1 MKDPV
6 PLPPRK
12 LGASLRTGPGG
23 ADREPLCRE
32 DPYGALRAPLSPA
45 SPAEERGLVGKLT
58 KAAVPI
64 GVVSIVLMLVVPLP
78 ATVLDLLLGL
88 NITGSLLILL
98 VSMQIKRPLD
108 FAVFPSLV
116 LIATLMRLALNVS
129 STRLVLS
136 DGYAGKVIESFGH
149 FVIGGSLIVG
159 LVVFVILTIIQ
170 FVVITNGAGR
180 VAEVGA
186 RFTLDAMPG
195 KQMAIDAD
203 LNAGLINEKQA
214 RKRRQEVTSEAD
226 FYGSMDG
233 ASKFVKGDAIAAI
246 IITMIN
252 LIGGV
257 AIGMMQKGMAPG
269 DAVSTYSLLT
279 VGDGLVSQIPALLIS
294 TATGLIVTRAASSG
308 DMGTDLLAQLGRN
321 KQPVR
326 IAGGAALAL
335 CLIPGLPKLPFL
347 LIGGL
352 FLFLATRLTDTVEV
366 DDDAPTAAQAPD
378 EPQPDSPEAIA
389 ERMRVD
395 PLELEVA
402 FDLVELVD
410 TARGGDL
417 LDRVKALR
425 RKVAMETGLV
435 IPLVRTR
442 DNLDLPGSQY
452 VIWLNGVPAAKG
464 TSPAGTVLA
473 IGDHLEGLPGKP
485 TVEPVFGLPAKWVP
499 AELQRQAEMAGA
511 TVVDRSSVITTHLAE
526 VVRQNASAL
535 LGREDVKVL
544 VEMVRRSH
552 PAVVDELTPALLSLG
567 EVQRVLHALLDEGV
581 SIRDLVRIFEAL
593 SLRAKKSTDLDGL
606 VEAVR
611 AALGGAIS
619 PPHLTPGE
627 RLHVITLGPAFEQR
641 LLEAIRPTENGQVL
655 ALDGTTVDVL
665 VRGCTELLDQ
675 ADRLNLSP
683 VLVCSPQVR
692 AALSRLVRQVLPR
705 LSVISYNEVS
715 RTAQIESLG
724 VVNGALAIR

>member
-1 MKDPV
+1 M
-6 PLPPRK
+6 
-12 LGASLRTGPGG
+12 
-23 ADREPLCRE
+23 
-32 DPYGALRAPLSPA
+32 
-45 SPAEERGLVGKLT
+45 RGIS

-64 GVVSIVLMLVVPLP
+64 GVVAIVLMLVVPLP
-78 ATVLDLLLGL
+78 AAVLDLLLGL
-88 NITGSLLILL
+88 NITASLLILL
-98 VSMQIKRPLD
+98 VAMQIRRPLD
-108 FAVFPSLV
+108 FAVFPSLI
-116 LIATLMRLALNVS
+116 LISTLFRLALNVS
-129 STRLVLS
+129 STRLVLT
-136 DGYAGKVIESFGH
+136 DGYAGKVIEAFGH

-159 LVVFVILTIIQ
+159 LVIFVILTIIQ

-214 RKRRQEVTSEAD
+214 RRRRTEVTAEAD

-246 IITMIN
+246 IITLIN
-252 LIGGV
+252 LIGGM
-257 AIGMMQKGMAPG
+257 AIGVMQLGMAPG

-279 VGDGLVSQIPALLIS
+279 VGDGLVSQIPALLLS
-294 TATGLIVTRAASSG
+294 TATGIIVTRSASDG
-308 DMGTDLLAQLGRN
+308 DMGSDLLAQLGRF
-321 KQPVR
+321 KQPVQ

-347 LIGGL
+347 IIGGL
-352 FLFLATRLTDTVEV
+352 FLLMASRMQETPDVDEDADPQATAD
-366 DDDAPTAAQAPD
+366 D
-378 EPQPDSPEAIA
+378 EPKPDSPEAIA
-389 ERMRVD
+389 DKMRVD

-402 FDLVELVD
+402 FDLVDLVD
-410 TARGGDL
+410 ASRGGDL

-442 DNLDLPGSQY
+442 DNLDLPASQY

-473 IGDHLEGLPGKP
+473 IGDMLDGLPGRA
-485 TVEPVFGLPAKWVP
+485 TREPVFGLPAKWVP
-499 AELQRQAEMAGA
+499 VELQRQAEMAGA

-526 VVRQNASAL
+526 VVRQNAADL
-535 LGREDVKVL
+535 LGREDVRLL
-544 VEMVRRSH
+544 VEMVKRTH
-552 PAVVDELTPALLSLG
+552 PIVVEELTPTLLTLG
-567 EVQRVLHALLDEGV
+567 EIQRVLHGLLAENV

-593 SLRAKKSTDLDGL
+593 SVRAKVSTDVDGL
-606 VEAVR
+606 VEAAR
-611 AALGGAIS
+611 TALGAAIS
-619 PPHLTPGE
+619 HPYVTPDE
-627 RLHVITLGPAFEQR
+627 RLHVMTLDPAFEQR
-641 LLEAIRPTENGQVL
+641 LLEAVRQSEAGQVL
-655 ALDGTTVDVL
+655 ALDAGTVDAL
-665 VRGCTELLDQ
+665 VNGCTGLLTD
-675 ADRLNLSP
+675 AERLGLSP

-692 AALSRLVRQVLPR
+692 AALSRLMRQILPR
-705 LSVISYNEVS
+705 LPVISYTEVS

-724 VVNGALAIR
+724 VVNGAVAVR

>member
-1 MKDPV
+1 
-6 PLPPRK
+6 
-12 LGASLRTGPGG
+12 
-23 ADREPLCRE
+23 
-32 DPYGALRAPLSPA
+32 
-45 SPAEERGLVGKLT
+45 VGKLT
-58 KAAVPI
+58 KAAVPV

-78 ATVLDLLLGL
+78 AAVLDLLLGF
-88 NITGSLLILL
+88 NITASLLILL
-98 VSMQIKRPLD
+98 VSMNIKRPLD
-108 FAVFPSLV
+108 FSIFPSLV

-136 DGYAGKVIESFGH
+136 DGYAGKVIASFGH

-159 LVVFVILTIIQ
+159 LVIFVILTIIQ

-203 LNAGLINEKQA
+203 LNAGLINESQA
-214 RKRRQEVTSEAD
+214 RKRRSEVTAEAD

-246 IITMIN
+246 IVTLIN
-252 LIGGV
+252 LIGGF
-257 AIGMMQKGMAPG
+257 AIGVLQKGMSPA
-269 DAVSTYSLLT
+269 DAVSTYSLLS

-294 TATGLIVTRAASSG
+294 TATGLIVTRSAAQG
-308 DMGTDLLAQLGRN
+308 DMGSDLLAQLGRN

-326 IAGGAALAL
+326 IAGAAALGL

-347 LIGGL
+347 LVGGL
-352 FLFLATRLTDTVEV
+352 FLLAAAKMTEQPAEEDDEAAGAAVDLVE
-366 DDDAPTAAQAPD
+366 AA
-378 EPQPDSPEAIA
+378 PDSPESIV

-452 VIWLNGVPAAKG
+452 LIWLNGVPVAKG
-464 TSPAGTVLA
+464 ISPAGTVLA
-473 IGDHLEGLPGKP
+473 IGDHLDGLPGKP
-485 TVEPVFGLPAKWVP
+485 TTEPVFGLAAKWVP

-544 VEMVRRSH
+544 VEMVRRTH
-552 PAVVDELTPALLSLG
+552 PAVVEELTPSLLSLG

-619 PPHLTPGE
+619 QPYVTPDE
-627 RLHVITLGPAFEQR
+627 RLHVITLDPAFEQR
-641 LLEAIRPTENGQVL
+641 LLEAIRPTEHGQVL

-665 VRGCTELLDQ
+665 VRGCTDLLDQ
-675 ADRLNLSP
+675 AERLNLSP

-705 LSVISYNEVS
+705 LTVISYSEVS

-724 VVNGALAIR
+724 VVSGAVAVR

>member
-1 MKDPV
+1 M
-6 PLPPRK
+6 
-12 LGASLRTGPGG
+12 
-23 ADREPLCRE
+23 
-32 DPYGALRAPLSPA
+32 
-45 SPAEERGLVGKLT
+45 GKVT

-64 GVVSIVLMLVVPLP
+64 GIVSIVLMLVVPLP
-78 ATVLDLLLGL
+78 AAVLDLLLGF
-88 NITGSLLILL
+88 NITAALLILL

-108 FAVFPSLV
+108 FAVFPSLI
-116 LIATLMRLALNVS
+116 LIATLARLSLNVS
-129 STRLVLS
+129 STRLVLT
-136 DGYAGKVIESFGH
+136 DGYAGHVIDAFGH
-149 FVIGGSLIVG
+149 FVVGGSLIVG
-159 LVVFVILTIIQ
+159 LVIFVILTIIQ

-203 LNAGLINEKQA
+203 LNAGLIDETTA
-214 RKRRQEVTSEAD
+214 RRRRQEVTSEAD

-246 IITMIN
+246 IITLIN
-252 LIGGV
+252 LIGGF
-257 AIGMMQKGMAPG
+257 AIGMLQKGMSPG
-269 DAVSTYSLLT
+269 DAVSTYSLLS

-294 TATGLIVTRAASSG
+294 TATGLIVTRSASDG
-308 DMGTDLLAQLGRN
+308 DMGRDLVSQLSQF
-321 KQPVR
+321 KQPIRV
-326 IAGGAALAL
+326 AGGAALAL

-347 LIGGL
+347 IVGGL
-352 FLFLATRLTDTVEV
+352 FLLLATKVREKPAA
-366 DDDAPTAAQAPD
+366 DAADSAPAGPE
-378 EPQPDSPEAIA
+378 EPAPDSPEAIVD
-389 ERMRVD
+389 RMRVD

-410 TARGGDL
+410 TSRGGDL

-442 DNLDLPGSQY
+442 DNLDLPASQY
-452 VIWLNGVPAAKG
+452 VVWLNGVPAARG
-464 TSPAGTVLA
+464 TAPAGTVLA
-473 IGDHLEGLPGKP
+473 IGDHLDGLPGKP
-485 TVEPVFGLPAKWVP
+485 TREPVFGLPAKWIP
-499 AELQRQAEMAGA
+499 TELQRQAEMAGA

-526 VVRQNASAL
+526 VVRQNASSL

-552 PAVVDELTPALLSLG
+552 PVVVDELTPALLTLG
-567 EVQRVLHALLDEGV
+567 EVQRVLQALLDEGV

-593 SLRAKKSTDLDGL
+593 SLRAKVSTDLDGL
-606 VEAVR
+606 VEAAR
-611 AALGGAIS
+611 SALGAAIS
-619 PPHLTPGE
+619 QPYVTPDE
-627 RLHVITLGPAFEQR
+627 RLHVITLEPGFEQR
-641 LLEAIRPTENGQVL
+641 LLESIRPTEAGQVL
-655 ALDGTTVDVL
+655 ALDGHTVDLL
-665 VRGCTELLDQ
+665 VRGCTELLDE
-675 ADRLNLSP
+675 AERMNFSP

-724 VVNGALAIR
+724 VVSGAVAIR

>member
-1 MKDPV
+1 
-6 PLPPRK
+6 
-12 LGASLRTGPGG
+12 
-23 ADREPLCRE
+23 
-32 DPYGALRAPLSPA
+32 
-45 SPAEERGLVGKLT
+45 VGKLT

-78 ATVLDLLLGL
+78 AAVLDLLIAV
-88 NITGSLLILL
+88 NIVGSLLILL

-136 DGYAGKVIESFGH
+136 DGYAGKVIEAFGH

-159 LVVFVILTIIQ
+159 LVIFVILTIIQ

-214 RKRRQEVTSEAD
+214 RKRRKEVTSEAD

-246 IITMIN
+246 IITLIN
-252 LIGGV
+252 LIGGFAV
-257 AIGMMQKGMAPG
+257 GVMQRGLAPG
-269 DAVSTYSLLT
+269 EAVSTYSLLT

-294 TATGLIVTRAASSG
+294 TATGLIVTRSASEG
-308 DMGTDLLAQLGRN
+308 DMGTDLLNQLGRN
-321 KQPVR
+321 KMPVR

-347 LIGGL
+347 VIGGL
-352 FLFLATRLTDTVEV
+352 FVFLSTRITDKVDE
-366 DDDAPTAAQAPD
+366 DDDAA
-378 EPQPDSPEAIA
+378 EPGEPADAEARPDSPEAIA
-389 ERMRVD
+389 DRMRVD

-442 DNLDLPGSQY
+442 DNLDLPASQY

-473 IGDHLEGLPGKP
+473 IGDHLDGLPGKA
-485 TVEPVFGLPAKWVP
+485 TREPVFGLPAKWVP

-526 VVRQNASAL
+526 VVRQNAAAL

-544 VEMVRRSH
+544 VEMIRRSH

-567 EVQRVLHALLDEGV
+567 EVQRVLQALLDEGV

-593 SLRAKKSTDLDGL
+593 SMRAKVSTDLDGL

-619 PPHLTPGE
+619 HPYVTDDE
-627 RLHVITLGPAFEQR
+627 RLHVITLDPSFEQR
-641 LLEAIRPTENGQVL
+641 LLESVRQTEGGQVL
-655 ALDGTTVDVL
+655 ALDGHTVDAL
-665 VRGCTELLDQ
+665 VRGCTDLLDE
-675 ADRLNLSP
+675 AERMNLSP

-705 LSVISYNEVS
+705 LTVISYSEVS

-724 VVNGALAIR
+724 VVSGAVAIR

>member
-1 MKDPV
+1 M
-6 PLPPRK
+6 
-12 LGASLRTGPGG
+12 
-23 ADREPLCRE
+23 
-32 DPYGALRAPLSPA
+32 
-45 SPAEERGLVGKLT
+45 RGIS

-64 GVVSIVLMLVVPLP
+64 GVVAIVLMLVVPLP
-78 ATVLDLLLGL
+78 AAVLDLLLGL
-88 NITGSLLILL
+88 NITASLLILL
-98 VSMQIKRPLD
+98 VAMQIRRPLD
-108 FAVFPSLV
+108 FAVFPSLI
-116 LIATLMRLALNVS
+116 LIATLFRLALNVS
-129 STRLVLS
+129 STRLVLT
-136 DGYAGKVIESFGH
+136 DGYAGKVIEAFGH

-159 LVVFVILTIIQ
+159 LVIFVILTIIQ

-214 RKRRQEVTSEAD
+214 RRRRTEVTAEAD

-246 IITMIN
+246 IITLIN
-252 LIGGV
+252 LIGGM
-257 AIGMMQKGMAPG
+257 AIGVMQLGMAPG

-279 VGDGLVSQIPALLIS
+279 VGDGLVSQIPALLLS
-294 TATGLIVTRAASSG
+294 TATGIIVTRSASDG
-308 DMGTDLLAQLGRN
+308 DMGTDLLAQLGRF
-321 KQPVR
+321 KSPVR
-326 IAGGAALAL
+326 ITGGASLAL

-347 LIGGL
+347 LIGAA
-352 FLFLATRLTDTVEV
+352 FLLAASRMQETTDDEEDT
-366 DDDAPTAAQAPD
+366 DPQAAADD
-378 EPQPDSPEAIA
+378 EPRPDSPEAIA
-389 ERMRVD
+389 EKMRVD

-402 FDLVELVD
+402 YDLVDLVD

-442 DNLDLPGSQY
+442 DNLDLPSSQY

-464 TSPAGTVLA
+464 TSPPGTVLA
-473 IGDHLEGLPGKP
+473 IGDALDGLPGRA
-485 TVEPVFGLPAKWVP
+485 TREPVFGLPAKWVP

-526 VVRQNASAL
+526 VVRQNAADL
-535 LGREDVKVL
+535 LGREDVRLL
-544 VEMVRRSH
+544 VEMVKRTH
-552 PAVVDELTPALLSLG
+552 PVVVDELTPALLTLG
-567 EVQRVLHALLDEGV
+567 EVQRVLHGLLAENV

-593 SLRAKKSTDLDGL
+593 SVRAKTSTDVDGL
-606 VEAVR
+606 VEAAR
-611 AALGGAIS
+611 SALGAAIS
-619 PPHLTPGE
+619 HPYVTPDE
-627 RLHVITLGPAFEQR
+627 QLHVLTLDPAFEQR
-641 LLEAIRPTENGQVL
+641 LLEAVRHSEGGQVL
-655 ALDGTTVDVL
+655 ALDAGTVDAL
-665 VRGCTELLDQ
+665 VNGCTGLLTD
-675 ADRLNLSP
+675 AERLGLAP

-692 AALSRLVRQVLPR
+692 AALSRLMRQILPR
-705 LSVISYNEVS
+705 LPVISYTEVS

-724 VVNGALAIR
+724 VVNGAFAVR

>member
-1 MKDPV
+1 MSKV
-6 PLPPRK
+6 
-12 LGASLRTGPGG
+12 
-23 ADREPLCRE
+23 
-32 DPYGALRAPLSPA
+32 
-45 SPAEERGLVGKLT
+45 
-58 KAAVPI
+58 AVPV

-78 ATVLDLLLGL
+78 SAVLDLLLGL
-88 NITGSLLILL
+88 NITAALLILL
-98 VSMQIKRPLD
+98 VSMQIKRSLD
-108 FAVFPSLV
+108 FSVFPSLI
-116 LIATLMRLALNVS
+116 LIATLFRLALNVS
-129 STRLVLS
+129 STRLVLT
-136 DGYAGKVIESFGH
+136 DGFAGKVIEAFRH
-149 FVIGGSLIVG
+149 FVIGGSLVVG
-159 LVVFVILTIIQ
+159 LVIFVILTIIQ

-203 LNAGLINEKQA
+203 LNAGLINEAQA
-214 RKRRQEVTSEAD
+214 RKRRSEVTAEAD

-233 ASKFVKGDAIAAI
+233 ASKFVKGDAIAGI
-246 IITMIN
+246 IVTLIN
-252 LIGGV
+252 LIGGF
-257 AIGMMQKGMAPG
+257 AIGVLQRGMAPA
-269 DAVSTYSLLT
+269 DAVSTFSLLT
-279 VGDGLVSQIPALLIS
+279 VGDGLVSQIPALLLS
-294 TATGLIVTRAASSG
+294 TATGIIVTRSATEG
-308 DMGTDLLAQLGRN
+308 DMGTDLLAQLGRFR
-321 KQPVR
+321 QPVR

-347 LIGGL
+347 VIGTGFLIMAARMSEAPG
-352 FLFLATRLTDTVEV
+352 E
-366 DDDAPTAAQAPD
+366 DDDAEAAAGAEL
-378 EPQPDSPEAIA
+378 EPKPDSPEAIA
-389 ERMRVD
+389 EKMRVD

-402 FDLVELVD
+402 FDLVDLVD

-442 DNLDLPGSQY
+442 DNLDLPASQY

-485 TVEPVFGLPAKWVP
+485 TTEPVFGLPAKWVP

-526 VVRQNASAL
+526 VVRQNASQL

-544 VEMVRRSH
+544 VEMVRRTH
-552 PAVVDELTPALLSLG
+552 PAVVEELTPTLLSLG
-567 EVQRVLHALLDEGV
+567 EVQRVLQALLDEGV

-593 SLRAKKSTDLDGL
+593 SLREKVSTDLDGL

-611 AALGGAIS
+611 AALGAAMS
-619 PPHLTPGE
+619 HPYVTDDE
-627 RLHVITLGPAFEQR
+627 RLHVITLEPSFEQR
-641 LLEAIRPTENGQVL
+641 LLEAVRQTEGGQVL
-655 ALDGTTVDVL
+655 ALDGHTVDLL
-665 VRGCTELLDQ
+665 VRGCTDLLDQ
-675 ADRLNLSP
+675 ADRMNLSP

-705 LSVISYNEVS
+705 LTVISYSEVS

>member
-1 MKDPV
+1 MM
-6 PLPPRK
+6 
-12 LGASLRTGPGG
+12 
-23 ADREPLCRE
+23 
-32 DPYGALRAPLSPA
+32 
-45 SPAEERGLVGKLT
+45 

-64 GVVSIVLMLVVPLP
+64 GVVAIVLMLVVPLP
-78 ATVLDLLLGL
+78 AALMDLLIGL
-88 NITGSLLILL
+88 NLAISLLILL
-98 VSMQIKRPLD
+98 VAMQIKRPLD
-108 FAVFPSLV
+108 FAVFPSLL
-116 LIATLMRLALNVS
+116 LIATLFRLALNVS
-129 STRLVLS
+129 STRLVLT
-136 DGYAGKVIESFGH
+136 DGYAGKVIEAFGH
-149 FVIGGSLIVG
+149 IVIGGSLIVG
-159 LVVFVILTIIQ
+159 LVIFLILTIVQ

-203 LNAGLINEKQA
+203 LNAGLINETQA
-214 RKRRQEVTSEAD
+214 RKRRGEVTAEAD

-233 ASKFVKGDAIAAI
+233 ASKFVKGDAIAGI
-246 IITMIN
+246 IVTLVN
-252 LIGGV
+252 LIGGM
-257 AIGMMQKGMAPG
+257 AIGVMQRGLEVG
-269 DAVSTYSLLT
+269 EAVSTYSLLT
-279 VGDGLVSQIPALLIS
+279 VGDGLVSMIPALLMS
-294 TATGLIVTRAASSG
+294 TATGIIVTRSATEG
-308 DMGTDLLAQLGRN
+308 DMGSDLLAQLGRF

-347 LIGGL
+347 LVGGA
-352 FLFLATRLTDTVEV
+352 FLLMAARMQEAPVE
-366 DDDAPTAAQAPD
+366 DDEAQAPAADD
-378 EPQPDSPEAIA
+378 EPKPDSPEAIA

-402 FDLVELVD
+402 FDLVDLVD

-442 DNLDLPGSQY
+442 DNLDLPASQY

-473 IGDHLEGLPGKP
+473 IGDALDGLPGRP
-485 TVEPVFGLPAKWVP
+485 TREPVFGLPAKWVP
-499 AELQRQAEMAGA
+499 VELQRQAEMAGA

-526 VVRQNASAL
+526 VVRQHSADL
-535 LGREDVKVL
+535 LGREDVRVL
-544 VEMVRRSH
+544 VEMVRRTH
-552 PAVVDELTPALLSLG
+552 PVVVEELTPALLTLG
-567 EVQRVLHALLDEGV
+567 EVQRVLHALLTENV

-593 SLRAKKSTDLDGL
+593 SLRAKTSTDLDGL

-611 AALGGAIS
+611 SALGPAIS
-619 PPHLTPGE
+619 HPYVTPDE
-627 RLHVITLGPAFEQR
+627 RLHVLTLEPAFEQR
-641 LLEAIRPTENGQVL
+641 LLEAVRHSDGGQVL
-655 ALDGTTVDVL
+655 ALDAGSVDAL
-665 VRGCTELLDQ
+665 VTGCTGLLEQ
-675 ADRLNLSP
+675 AESLGLAP

-705 LSVISYNEVS
+705 LPVISYTEVS

-724 VVNGALAIR
+724 VVSGAVAIR

>member
-1 MKDPV
+1 V
-6 PLPPRK
+6 
-12 LGASLRTGPGG
+12 
-23 ADREPLCRE
+23 
-32 DPYGALRAPLSPA
+32 
-45 SPAEERGLVGKLT
+45 RGMS

-64 GVVSIVLMLVVPLP
+64 GVVAIVLMLVVPLP
-78 ATVLDLLLGL
+78 AAVLDLLLGL
-88 NITGSLLILL
+88 NITASLLILL

-108 FAVFPSLV
+108 FAVFPSLL
-116 LIATLMRLALNVS
+116 LIATLFRLALNVS
-129 STRLVLS
+129 STRLVLT
-136 DGYAGKVIESFGH
+136 DGYAGKVIEAFGH
-149 FVIGGSLIVG
+149 FVIGGSLVVG
-159 LVVFVILTIIQ
+159 LVVFIILVIVQ

-214 RKRRQEVTSEAD
+214 RRRRTEVTAEAD

-233 ASKFVKGDAIAAI
+233 ASKFVKGDAIAGI
-246 IITMIN
+246 IITLVN
-252 LIGGV
+252 LIGGMAV
-257 AIGMMQKGMAPG
+257 GVMQRGMAPAE
-269 DAVSTYSLLT
+269 AVSTFSLLT
-279 VGDGLVSQIPALLIS
+279 VGDGLVSMIPALLLS
-294 TATGLIVTRAASSG
+294 TATGIIVTRSTSDG
-308 DMGTDLLAQLGRN
+308 DMGSDLIAQLGRF

-352 FLFLATRLTDTVEV
+352 FLLMAARMQETPEV
-366 DDDAPTAAQAPD
+366 DEDADPQAAVDD
-378 EPQPDSPEAIA
+378 EPRPDSPEAIA
-389 ERMRVD
+389 EKMRVD

-402 FDLVELVD
+402 FDLVDLVD
-410 TARGGDL
+410 ASRGGDL

-442 DNLDLPGSQY
+442 DNLDLPASQY

-473 IGDHLEGLPGKP
+473 IGDMLDGLPGRA
-485 TVEPVFGLPAKWVP
+485 TREPVFGLPAKWVP
-499 AELQRQAEMAGA
+499 VELQRQAEMAGA

-526 VVRQNASAL
+526 VVRQNAADL
-535 LGREDVKVL
+535 LGREDVRLL
-544 VEMVRRSH
+544 VEMVKRTH
-552 PAVVDELTPALLSLG
+552 PIVVEELTPTLLTLG
-567 EVQRVLHALLDEGV
+567 EIQRVLHGLLEENV

-593 SLRAKKSTDLDGL
+593 SVRARVSTDVDGL
-606 VEAVR
+606 VEAAR
-611 AALGGAIS
+611 AALGSAIS
-619 PPHLTPGE
+619 QPYVTPDE
-627 RLHVITLGPAFEQR
+627 RLHVMTLDPAFEQR
-641 LLEAIRPTENGQVL
+641 LLEAVRQSEAGQVL
-655 ALDGTTVDVL
+655 ALDAGTVDAL
-665 VRGCTELLDQ
+665 VNGCSGLLTD
-675 ADRLNLSP
+675 AERLGLAP

-692 AALSRLVRQVLPR
+692 AALSRLMRQVLPR
-705 LSVISYNEVS
+705 LPVISYTEVS

-724 VVNGALAIR
+724 VVNGAVAVR

>member
-1 MKDPV
+1 M
-6 PLPPRK
+6 
-12 LGASLRTGPGG
+12 
-23 ADREPLCRE
+23 
-32 DPYGALRAPLSPA
+32 
-45 SPAEERGLVGKLT
+45 

-64 GVVSIVLMLVVPLP
+64 GVVAIVLMLVVPLP
-78 ATVLDLLLGL
+78 AALMDLLIGL
-88 NITGSLLILL
+88 NLAISLLVLL
-98 VSMQIKRPLD
+98 VAMQIRKPLD
-108 FAVFPSLV
+108 FAVFPSLL
-116 LIATLMRLALNVS
+116 LIATLFRLALNVS
-129 STRLVLS
+129 STRLVLT
-136 DGYAGKVIESFGH
+136 DGYAGKVIEAFGH
-149 FVIGGSLIVG
+149 IVIGGSLIVG
-159 LVVFVILTIIQ
+159 LVIFLILTIVQ

-203 LNAGLINEKQA
+203 LNAGLINEDQA
-214 RKRRQEVTSEAD
+214 RKRRHEVTAEAD

-233 ASKFVKGDAIAAI
+233 ASKFVKGDAIAGI
-246 IITMIN
+246 IVTLVN
-252 LIGGV
+252 LVGGM
-257 AIGMMQKGMAPG
+257 AIGVMQRGMAPG
-269 DAVSTYSLLT
+269 EAVSTYSLLT
-279 VGDGLVSQIPALLIS
+279 VGDGLVSMIPALLMS
-294 TATGLIVTRAASSG
+294 TATGIIVTRSATDG
-308 DMGTDLLAQLGRN
+308 DMGSDLLAQLGRF

-347 LIGGL
+347 LVGGA
-352 FLFLATRLTDTVEV
+352 FLLMAARMQEAPAEEETAPVA
-366 DDDAPTAAQAPD
+366 DADA
-378 EPQPDSPEAIA
+378 EPKPDSPEAIA

-402 FDLVELVD
+402 FDLVDLVD
-410 TARGGDL
+410 ASRGGDL

-425 RKVAMETGLV
+425 RKVAMDTGLV

-442 DNLDLPGSQY
+442 DNLDLPSSQY

-473 IGDHLEGLPGKP
+473 IGDALDGLPGRP
-485 TVEPVFGLPAKWVP
+485 TREPVFGLPAKWVP

-526 VVRQNASAL
+526 VVRQHSADL
-535 LGREDVKVL
+535 LGREDVRVL
-544 VEMVRRSH
+544 VEMVRRTH
-552 PAVVDELTPALLSLG
+552 PVVVEELTPSLLTLG
-567 EVQRVLHALLDEGV
+567 EIQRVLHALLTENV

-593 SLRAKKSTDLDGL
+593 SLRAKSSTDLDGL

-611 AALGGAIS
+611 SSLGAAIS
-619 PPHLTPGE
+619 QPYVTPDE
-627 RLHVITLGPAFEQR
+627 RLHVLTLDPAFEQR
-641 LLEAIRPTENGQVL
+641 LLEAVRHGDGGQVL
-655 ALDGTTVDVL
+655 ALDAGSVDAL
-665 VRGCTELLDQ
+665 VTGCTGLLEV
-675 ADRLNLSP
+675 AENHGLAP

-705 LSVISYNEVS
+705 LPVISYTEVS

-724 VVNGALAIR
+724 VVSGAVAIR

>member
-1 MKDPV
+1 
-6 PLPPRK
+6 
-12 LGASLRTGPGG
+12 
-23 ADREPLCRE
+23 
-32 DPYGALRAPLSPA
+32 
-45 SPAEERGLVGKLT
+45 VGKLT

-78 ATVLDLLLGL
+78 AAVLDLLIAA
-88 NITGSLLILL
+88 NIVGSLLILL

-108 FAVFPSLV
+108 FSIFPSLV

-129 STRLVLS
+129 STRLVLT
-136 DGYAGKVIESFGH
+136 DGYAGKVIEAFGH
-149 FVIGGSLIVG
+149 FVIGGSLIIG
-159 LVVFVILTIIQ
+159 LVIFVILTIIQ

-214 RKRRQEVTSEAD
+214 RKRRSEVTAEAD

-246 IITMIN
+246 IVTLIN
-252 LIGGV
+252 LIGGF
-257 AIGMMQKGMAPG
+257 AIGVMQKGMAPG
-269 DAVSTYSLLT
+269 DAVATYSLLS

-294 TATGLIVTRAASSG
+294 TATGLIVTRSAAQG
-308 DMGTDLLAQLGRN
+308 DMGSDLLAQLGRN
-321 KQPVR
+321 KQPLR
-326 IAGGAALAL
+326 IAGGASLAL

-347 LIGGL
+347 LVGAL
-352 FLFLATRLTDTVEV
+352 FLFAASKLTEKVEEDDEAPQAGELA
-366 DDDAPTAAQAPD
+366 AA

-389 ERMRVD
+389 DRMRVD

-410 TARGGDL
+410 AARGGDL

-442 DNLDLPGSQY
+442 DNLDLPASQY

-473 IGDHLEGLPGKP
+473 SGDHRDGLPGKA
-485 TVEPVFGLPAKWVP
+485 TREPVFGLAAKWVP

-552 PAVVDELTPALLSLG
+552 PAVVDELTPTMLSLG
-567 EVQRVLHALLDEGV
+567 EVQRVLQALLDEGV

-593 SLRAKKSTDLDGL
+593 SLRAKVSTDLDGL

-611 AALGGAIS
+611 AALGAAIS
-619 PPHLTPGE
+619 HPYVTEDE
-627 RLHVITLGPAFEQR
+627 RLHVITLDPSFEQR
-641 LLEAIRPTENGQVL
+641 LLESVRPTEGGQVL
-655 ALDGTTVDVL
+655 ALDGHTVDAL
-665 VRGCTELLDQ
+665 VRGCTDLLDE
-675 ADRLNLSP
+675 AERMNLSP

-705 LSVISYNEVS
+705 LTVISYNEVS

-724 VVNGALAIR
+724 VVSGAVAIR

>member
-1 MKDPV
+1 M
-6 PLPPRK
+6 
-12 LGASLRTGPGG
+12 S
-23 ADREPLCRE
+23 
-32 DPYGALRAPLSPA
+32 
-45 SPAEERGLVGKLT
+45 

-64 GVVSIVLMLVVPLP
+64 GVVAIVLMLVVPLP
-78 ATVLDLLLGL
+78 AAVLDLLLGL
-88 NITGSLLILL
+88 NITASLLILL

-108 FAVFPSLV
+108 FAVFPSLI
-116 LIATLMRLALNVS
+116 LIATLFRLALNVS
-129 STRLVLS
+129 STRLVLT
-136 DGYAGKVIESFGH
+136 DGYAGKVIEAFGH
-149 FVIGGSLIVG
+149 FVIGGSLVVG
-159 LVVFVILTIIQ
+159 LVIFVILTIIQ

-214 RKRRQEVTSEAD
+214 RKRRTEVTAEAD

-246 IITMIN
+246 IITLIN
-252 LIGGV
+252 LVGGFAV
-257 AIGMMQKGMAPG
+257 GVMQRGMAPG
-269 DAVSTYSLLT
+269 EAVSTFSLLT
-279 VGDGLVSQIPALLIS
+279 VGDGLVSQIPALLLS
-294 TATGLIVTRAASSG
+294 TATGIIVTRSASQA
-308 DMGTDLLAQLGRN
+308 DMGTDLLAQLGRFR
-321 KQPVR
+321 QPVR

-347 LIGGL
+347 LIGGV
-352 FLFLATRLTDTVEV
+352 FLFMASRMQELPE
-366 DDDAPTAAQAPD
+366 DDDDETPAIAAAEAPA
-378 EPQPDSPEAIA
+378 PDSPEAIA

-402 FDLVELVD
+402 FDLVDLVD
-410 TARGGDL
+410 SSRGGDL

-442 DNLDLPGSQY
+442 DNLDLPASQY

-464 TSPAGTVLA
+464 ISPAGTVLA
-473 IGDHLEGLPGKP
+473 IGDALDGLPGRP
-485 TVEPVFGLPAKWVP
+485 TREPVFGLPAKWVP
-499 AELQRQAEMAGA
+499 IELQRQAEMAGA

-526 VVRQNASAL
+526 VVRQNASEL
-535 LGREDVKVL
+535 LGREDVRLL
-544 VEMVRRSH
+544 VEMVKRTH
-552 PAVVDELTPALLSLG
+552 PVVVEELTPALLTLG
-567 EVQRVLHALLDEGV
+567 EVQRVLHALLEENV

-593 SLRAKKSTDLDGL
+593 SLRAKTSTDLDGL

-611 AALGGAIS
+611 GALGSAIS
-619 PPHLTPGE
+619 HPYVTPDE
-627 RLHVITLGPAFEQR
+627 RLHVLTLEPGFEQR
-641 LLEAIRPTENGQVL
+641 LLEAVRHSDGGQVL
-655 ALDGTTVDVL
+655 ALDAGSVDAL
-665 VRGCTELLDQ
+665 VTGCSGLLEDAEQ
-675 ADRLNLSP
+675 HGLSP

-692 AALSRLVRQVLPR
+692 AALSRLMRQVLPR
-705 LSVISYNEVS
+705 LPVISYSEVS

-724 VVNGALAIR
+724 VVNGAVAIR

>member
-1 MKDPV
+1 
-6 PLPPRK
+6 
-12 LGASLRTGPGG
+12 
-23 ADREPLCRE
+23 
-32 DPYGALRAPLSPA
+32 
-45 SPAEERGLVGKLT
+45 VGKLT

-78 ATVLDLLLGL
+78 AAVLDLLLGF
-88 NITGSLLILL
+88 NITASLLILL

-159 LVVFVILTIIQ
+159 LVIFVILTIIQ

-203 LNAGLINEKQA
+203 LNAGLINETQA

-252 LIGGV
+252 LIGGF
-257 AIGMMQKGMAPG
+257 AIGIMQKGMAPA

-308 DMGTDLLAQLGRN
+308 DMGSDLLNQLGRN

-347 LIGGL
+347 IVGGL
-352 FLFLATRLTDTVEV
+352 FLFLSTRLTEKSE
-366 DDDAPTAAQAPD
+366 DDDEGLAAAEAPD
-378 EPQPDSPEAIA
+378 EPQPDSPEAIV

-452 VIWLNGVPAAKG
+452 VIWLNGVPAARG
-464 TSPAGTVLA
+464 NSPAGTVLA

-485 TVEPVFGLPAKWVP
+485 TVEPVFGLAAKWVP

-544 VEMVRRSH
+544 VEMVRRTH
-552 PAVVDELTPALLSLG
+552 PAVVEELTPTLLSLG
-567 EVQRVLHALLDEGV
+567 EVQRVLHALLDENV

-619 PPHLTPGE
+619 QPYVTPDE
-627 RLHVITLGPAFEQR
+627 RLHVITLDPAFEQR
-641 LLEAIRPTENGQVL
+641 LLEAVRPTENGQVL
-655 ALDGTTVDVL
+655 ALDGHTVDTL

-724 VVNGALAIR
+724 VVNGAFAVR

>member
-1 MKDPV
+1 V
-6 PLPPRK
+6 Q
-12 LGASLRTGPGG
+12 
-23 ADREPLCRE
+23 
-32 DPYGALRAPLSPA
+32 
-45 SPAEERGLVGKLT
+45 KLT

-64 GVVSIVLMLVVPLP
+64 GVVAIVLMLVVPLP
-78 ATVLDLLLGL
+78 AAVLDLLLGL
-88 NITGSLLILL
+88 NVTASLLILL
-98 VSMQIKRPLD
+98 VAMQIRRPLD
-108 FAVFPSLV
+108 FAVFPSLI
-116 LIATLMRLALNVS
+116 LIATLFRLALNVS
-129 STRLVLS
+129 STRLVLT
-136 DGYAGKVIESFGH
+136 DGYAGKVIEAFGH

-159 LVVFVILTIIQ
+159 LVIFVILTIIQ

-214 RKRRQEVTSEAD
+214 RRRRTEVTAEAD

-246 IITMIN
+246 IITLIN
-252 LIGGV
+252 LIGGM
-257 AIGMMQKGMAPG
+257 AIGVMQLGMAPG

-279 VGDGLVSQIPALLIS
+279 VGDGLVSQIPALLLS
-294 TATGLIVTRAASSG
+294 TATGIIVTRSASDG
-308 DMGTDLLAQLGRN
+308 DMGSDLLAQLGRF

-347 LIGGL
+347 VIGGL
-352 FLFLATRLTDTVEV
+352 FLLMASRMQETPEV
-366 DDDAPTAAQAPD
+366 DEDADPQATADD
-378 EPQPDSPEAIA
+378 EPRPDSPEAIA
-389 ERMRVD
+389 EKMRVD

-402 FDLVELVD
+402 FDLVDLVD
-410 TARGGDL
+410 ASRGGDL

-442 DNLDLPGSQY
+442 DNLDLPASQY

-473 IGDHLEGLPGKP
+473 IGDMLDGLPGRA
-485 TVEPVFGLPAKWVP
+485 TREPVFGLPAKWVP
-499 AELQRQAEMAGA
+499 VELQRQAEMAGA

-526 VVRQNASAL
+526 VVRQNAADL
-535 LGREDVKVL
+535 LGREDVRLL
-544 VEMVRRSH
+544 VEMVKRTH
-552 PAVVDELTPALLSLG
+552 PIVVEELTPTLLTLG
-567 EVQRVLHALLDEGV
+567 EIQRVLHGLLEENV

-593 SLRAKKSTDLDGL
+593 SVRAKVSTDVDGL
-606 VEAVR
+606 VEAAR
-611 AALGGAIS
+611 SALGSAIS
-619 PPHLTPGE
+619 HPYVTPDE
-627 RLHVITLGPAFEQR
+627 RLHVMTLDPAFEQR
-641 LLEAIRPTENGQVL
+641 LLEAVRQSEAGQVL
-655 ALDGTTVDVL
+655 ALDAGTVDAL
-665 VRGCTELLDQ
+665 VNGCSGLLGD
-675 ADRLNLSP
+675 AERLGLSP

-692 AALSRLVRQVLPR
+692 AALSRLMRQVLPR
-705 LSVISYNEVS
+705 LPVISYTEVS

-724 VVNGALAIR
+724 VVNGAVAVR